1 MLFSSFA
8 YFALFWKGIRL
19 KEGSEIDRKK
29 IEKGV
34 RLILEGIG
42 ENLDREGLVGTPE
55 RVWRMYEEIL
65 NGHEIDIAGL
75 LEKTFMEKHDE
86 MVLIRDIPFFSIC
99 EHHLLPFLGK
109 AHIGYIPK
117 GRVVGAS
124 KMVRVLKAEAMKLQL
139 QERLTKNV
147 ADILMDELSPTG
159 VGVVVEAEHL
169 CMSIRGVKS
178 FGAKM
183 VTSAMRG
190 GFRSNETTRAEFLS
204 LIRFPRDSS

>member
-1 MLFSSFA
+1 
-8 YFALFWKGIRL
+8 
-19 KEGSEIDRKK
+19 
-29 IEKGV
+29 
-34 RLILEGIG
+34 
-42 ENLDREGLVGTPE
+42 
-55 RVWRMYEEIL
+55 MYEEIL
-65 NGHEIDIAGL
+65 NGREIDLSAL
-75 LEKTFMEKHDE
+75 LETTFSEKHDE
-86 MVLIRDIPFFSIC
+86 MVIVRDIPFFSIC

-117 GRVVGAS
+117 GRVVGIS
-124 KMVRVLKAEAMKLQL
+124 KMVRVLKAEAMQLQL

-147 ADILMDELSPTG
+147 ADILMRELSPTG

-190 GFRSNETTRAEFLS
+190 GFRTHESTRAEFLS
-204 LIRFPRDSS
+204 LIKFYGKGE

>member
-1 MLFSSFA
+1 LLVHF
-8 YFALFWKGIRL
+8 LWRQI
-19 KEGSEIDRKK
+19 IDRDK

-34 RLILEGIG
+34 RLIIEGVG
-42 ENLDREGLVGTPE
+42 EDPEREGLRKTPE
-55 RVWRMYEEIL
+55 RVWRLYEEIL
-65 NGHEIDIAGL
+65 NGRGIDRTAI
-75 LEKTFMEKHDE
+75 LETTFSEKHDE
-86 MVLIRDIPFFSIC
+86 MVLIRDIPFFSLC

-117 GRVVGAS
+117 GHVVGVS
-124 KMVRVLKAEAMKLQL
+124 KLVRILKAEAMQLQL

-147 ADILMDELSPTG
+147 ADCLMQELKPTG
-159 VGVVVEAEHL
+159 VGVIIEAEHL

-190 GFRSNETTRAEFLS
+190 GFRTSESTRAEFLS
-204 LIRFPRDSS
+204 LIRYPGSGL